1 METVAILIFVFILIL
16 DVLNHFAPGALAY
29 VINGINFVLHTA
41 LLFSLLMLNLDFKYA
56 VLAFL
61 SSLLVYTLGFLVK
74 ERLGKEEQNDV

>member
-1 METVAILIFVFILIL
+1 METVAILIFVLILIL
-16 DVLNHFAPGALAY
+16 DVINHFAGKTLAY
-29 VINGINFVLHTA
+29 VINGIDFVLHLA
-41 LLFSLLMLNLDFKYA
+41 LIFSLLVLDFELKYL

>member
-1 METVAILIFVFILIL
+1 METVAILIFVLILIL
-16 DVLNHFAPGALAY
+16 DVINHFAGKTLAY
-29 VINGINFVLHTA
+29 VINGIDFVLHLA
-41 LLFSLLMLNLDFKYA
+41 LVFSLLVLDFELKYL

>member
-16 DVLNHFAPGALAY
+16 GVMHHFAGKTLAY
-29 VINGINFVLHTA
+29 VINGINFVLHIA
-41 LLFSLLMLNLDFKYA
+41 LLFSFLVLNIELKYL